1 MVMND
6 ISKGSC
12 VSRGGGGQHRIRKN
26 WNSYIFFQ
34 RNVLIDIRISI
45 IDICYSNT
53 DPIPLMV
60 WWFLYF
66 INEKLNNNSKVEKLT
81 KILGRNVRL
90 IVRSLFKYNGNTAKI
105 PGTCTRR
112 WMIFKVLQDWTS
124 FLPYTCTRHYSLSLY
139 SRCIVMDVVLII
151 STFN

>member
-12 VSRGGGGQHRIRKN
+12 VSRGGGQHRIRKN

-34 RNVLIDIRISI
+34 RNVLMDIKISI

-53 DPIPLMV
+53 APVPLMV
-60 WWFLYF
+60 WRFLYF
-66 INEKLNNNSKVEKLT
+66 INEKLNKNAKVEKLT
-81 KILGRNVRL
+81 KKLGRSVRL
-90 IVRSLFKYNGNTAKI
+90 IVRGPFKYNGNTTKI
-105 PGTCTRR
+105 PGIYSQR
-112 WMIFKVLQDWTS
+112 WMIFKSLQDWTS
-124 FLPYTCTRHYSLSLY
+124 FLHYTCTRHYPLSY
-139 SRCIVMDVVLII
+139 SRWIVMDVVLII